1 MHMRTI
7 LSFFYLVV
15 DGELIRSD
23 ITDDQEGVPLYAD
36 IELIDVNTCE
46 PVTNVYMDFWHG

>member
-1 MHMRTI
+1 MRTI

-46 PVTNVYMDFWHG
+46 PVTNVYMDFLHG